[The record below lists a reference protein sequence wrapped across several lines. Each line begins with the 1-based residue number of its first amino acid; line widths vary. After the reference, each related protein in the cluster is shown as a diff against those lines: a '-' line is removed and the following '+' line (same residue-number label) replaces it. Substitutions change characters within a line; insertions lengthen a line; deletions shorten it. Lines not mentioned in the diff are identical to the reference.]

1 MRPEDEYPYDR
12 NARSYI
18 GRVGVVASIN
28 ADGRKA
34 TVTVPGGSITNVALS
49 EQIPNVAGTVG
60 KHVLVLLD
68 RDAAIAVC
76 TIR

>member
-1 MRPEDEYPYDR
+1 MRPEDEYPFDR
-12 NARSYI
+12 NARAYI
-18 GRVGVVASIN
+18 GRIGVVASIN

-34 TVTVPGGSITNVALS
+34 TVTVPGGSLTNVALS
-49 EQIPNVAGTVG
+49 EQIPNTVASVG